1 MAVAG
6 IRISLLKVLAH
17 YLTPQQYKRYV
28 RSDAPPNQL
37 ASPQHYYNAAL
48 RDLSIRNTESAIYN
62 LIRVFD
68 VEPRHVPSLH
78 LARTMLFG
86 LNKLFQEAGGE
97 LYRSKFPNLNSY
109 RTRLDRQIEALEME
123 DQNLRNEMLQVDA
136 KKGFLGGLF
145 GGQAKREQKL
155 MGLRQRQQQVQQE
168 IQQLQKCRTQT
179 MKLVQVQEFANVVSL
194 LLEVCMFPAR
204 YSWLAEEQKPQQQ
217 SSGQGYEQQ
226 MWYG

>member
-6 IRISLLKVLAH
+6 IRVPLLKVLEH
-17 YLTPQQYKRYV
+17 YLTPQQFKRYV
-28 RSDAPPNQL
+28 KVENQNQL

-48 RDLSIRNTESAIYN
+48 RDLSIRNTEAAIFN

-68 VEPRHVPSLH
+68 LDARHVPSLH

-97 LYRSKFPNLNSY
+97 LYRTKFPNLNSY
-109 RTRLDRQIEALEME
+109 RQRLEKQIQELELE
-123 DQNLRNEMLQVDA
+123 DQRLRNEMIQVDN
-136 KKGFLGGLF
+136 KKSFLGGLF
-145 GGQAKREQKL
+145 GGNAKRQQKSAE
-155 MGLRQRQQQVQQE
+155 LRQRHQQVLQE
-168 IQQLQKCRTQT
+168 IQQIQKRRTQT

-204 YSWLAEEQKPQQQ
+204 YSWLAEEQKPQQG
-217 SSGQGYEQQ
+217 SSGSKYQQQ